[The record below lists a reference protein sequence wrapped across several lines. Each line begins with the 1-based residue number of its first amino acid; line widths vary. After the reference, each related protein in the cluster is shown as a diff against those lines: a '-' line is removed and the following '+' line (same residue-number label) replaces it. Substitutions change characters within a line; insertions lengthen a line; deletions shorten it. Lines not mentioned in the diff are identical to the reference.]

1 MTYHRVLSHAFS
13 ILLQNCVGWTRPIF
27 GHIEGSSASYDFSK
41 PYFEPGEKTESD
53 GAKISISIF
62 FLGTVYTLGRVEVES
77 DEVETL
83 EVALSAVIVVTSLL
97 ATWLAVILLNGSFL

>member
-1 MTYHRVLSHAFS
+1 MNESGEDLSDNDLAVITLAILGWKFPMVDIS
-13 ILLQNCVGWTRPIF
+13 IFDPVF

-62 FLGTVYTLGRVEVES
+62 FLERFTP
-77 DEVETL
+77 
-83 EVALSAVIVVTSLL
+83 
-97 ATWLAVILLNGSFL
+97 